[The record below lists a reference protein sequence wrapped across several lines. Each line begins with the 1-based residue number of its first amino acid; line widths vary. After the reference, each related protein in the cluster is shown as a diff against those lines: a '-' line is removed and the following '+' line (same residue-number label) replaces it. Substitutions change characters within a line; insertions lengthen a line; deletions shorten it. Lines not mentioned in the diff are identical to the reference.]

1 MPIDPRIPK
10 RIIDQIR
17 QLLIGSRSFDPARVA
32 FINPADITK
41 PLPDFPKICVSTF
54 SEAIIEK
61 YAAREGVTKI
71 AELYTAN
78 GALPVYRTV
87 YGGTPI
93 AFFLSRVGAP
103 ACAAGL
109 EEIIAIGAGKIVLFG
124 SCGILD
130 ESRMEGRFL
139 IPTAAVREE
148 GTSFHYAPESKEIPM
163 EPSSVQAMT
172 KCLDTCG
179 YPYVTGKVWTMDA
192 IYRETADKIEKR
204 RNQGCL
210 AVEMECAAAIAV
222 ARFRGVKFA
231 QFLYGA
237 DNLDSDIWEP
247 RDLTDYGMTNG
258 EKYLSLAFECGL
270 AL

>member
-1 MPIDPRIPK
+1 
-10 RIIDQIR
+10 
-17 QLLIGSRSFDPARVA
+17 
-32 FINPADITK
+32 
-41 PLPDFPKICVSTF
+41 
-54 SEAIIEK
+54 
-61 YAAREGVTKI
+61 
-71 AELYTAN
+71 
-78 GALPVYRTV
+78 
-87 YGGTPI
+87 
-93 AFFLSRVGAP
+93 
-103 ACAAGL
+103 
-109 EEIIAIGAGKIVLFG
+109 
-124 SCGILD
+124 
-130 ESRMEGRFL
+130 MEGRFL
-139 IPTAAVREE
+139 IPSAAVREE
-148 GTSFHYAPESKEIPM
+148 GTSFHYAPESEEIPM